1 MPLLHHWPSPSL
13 PLLASHLAPHL
24 PVSLPSYNTVLL
36 PNPTVTFH
44 ATFPPDASPPNVWVL
59 LADFG
64 NQVRPF
70 CSLESGA
77 GGETQEAGEELL
89 LSALAEWFRA
99 LPAERD
105 GAIRRSLSFF
115 RRWRVIKRCIA
126 GPISIGAVHERWI
139 PLMRWTLSPT
149 SVGEYKT
156 HLAPEGKA
164 EREPRRLPEGVTV
177 GEARPQDIDE
187 VGQPLPAARP
197 PWCTNLTQE
206 IGSRRSADL
215 TSILFLTS
223 KQILSTSEVAHPPSY
238 LLNRLPFSTAL
249 FLSTPSSPLAEP
261 LLIASCFT
269 HRDGCLGTL
278 HVSPSHRRQGL
289 ARIII
294 EAREKRLQEQGG
306 EGVRGFAH
314 VALPNEESRGLMR
327 AMRWEEN
334 WGVAWVRCE
343 RSVWEGIE

>member
-1 MPLLHHWPSPSL
+1 MSHLHHWPPSSL

-44 ATFPPDASPPNVWVL
+44 ATFPPNASTPEVWVL

-70 CSLESGA
+70 CSVESGDED
-77 GGETQEAGEELL
+77 GGKQEEGEKLL
-89 LSALAEWFRA
+89 LSALGEWFRA

-105 GAIRRSLSFF
+105 
-115 RRWRVIKRCIA
+115 

-139 PLMRWTLSPT
+139 PVMRRRLNPT
-149 SVGEYKT
+149 HVGEYRT

-164 EREPRRLPEGVTV
+164 EREARRLPEGVSV
-177 GEARPQDIDE
+177 GEARPEDIDE
-187 VGQPLPAARP
+187 
-197 PWCTNLTQE
+197 
-206 IGSRRSADL
+206 
-215 TSILFLTS
+215 
-223 KQILSTSEVAHPPSY
+223 ILSTSEVAHPPSY
-238 LLNRLPFSTAL
+238 LLSRLPFSTAL
-249 FLSTPSSPLAEP
+249 FLATPSSSSSPSAEEP

-278 HVSPSHRRQGL
+278 HVSSSHRRQGL

-314 VALPNEESRGLMR
+314 VALRNEESRGLMR
-327 AMRWEEN
+327 AMGWEEN

-343 RSVWEGIE
+343 RSVWLGV